1 MLAYDHWIDNS
12 WQHMFGCLSLFLRCL
27 KWCCKRKVQI
37 CLTTRHNKRVV
48 IHTCTYMYMVHVV
61 LHVSEFHY
69 DTIKD
74 AVLCAM
80 CQRWRAADR
89 FSKWRNQDDAQV
101 CGDTES
107 SADSSRAWMYRFVCK
122 SSKPSHVPM
131 TPSPKYA
138 SPGYVSNP
146 IYGSSI

>member
-1 MLAYDHWIDNS
+1 MTIES
-12 WQHMFGCLSLFLRCL
+12 ITVGS
-27 KWCCKRKVQI
+27 I
-37 CLTTRHNKRVV
+37 CLAVWACFYDVWSGAVNGRSKSASQPRYNKRVV

-89 FSKWRNQDDAQV
+89 FSKWRNQYDAQV
-101 CGDTES
+101 CCETES
-107 SADSSRAWMYRFVCK
+107 SADSSRAWMYRLVCK